1 MSHLRKRKKRFL
13 DYSFSVD
20 GFRVVVS
27 FYETE
32 EWWRAF
38 SADDKRLVFQA
49 VWLGKRFLSAE
60 EVRHREAFMGKF
72 TSKAL
77 AARAAQTKQVKAP
90 PEKAFSE
97 FPALQ
102 EFLTDAGNEKDGKR
116 QRSPLSIAWEGGT
129 YRLMLKELDAS
140 LVLFANTTTIY
151 EGLALLD
158 EWLQSDAPPWRFDRY
173 SGQKNGKKK

>member
-1 MSHLRKRKKRFL
+1 MPGRRKKRFL
-13 DYSFSVD
+13 DYSFTVD
-20 GFRVVVS
+20 TFRVVVS

-38 SADDKRLVFQA
+38 DIESKRLVFQS
-49 VWLGKRFLSAE
+49 VWLGRRFLNE
-60 EVRHREAFMGKF
+60 FETEQRRLFMGKF
-72 TSKAL
+72 TTKAL
-77 AARAAQTKQVKAP
+77 EARKKQLDTKKAP

-102 EFLTDAGNEKDGKR
+102 EFLTDGGDEKNGRR

-129 YRLMLKELDAS
+129 YRLMLKEPDAQ

-158 EWLQSDAPPWRFDRY
+158 EWLQSDAPPWRIDRFG
-173 SGQKNGKKK
+173 GQKNGKKK